1 MKTDFLT
8 LLQDANNK
16 KCWYPCS
23 GDDFEAT
30 ALWATTFA
38 KTIKSNLFI
47 LTDSDLHHINERNN
61 TIERLKALGYELLDQ
76 ITIDNMNVPMDQ
88 IDWRF
93 NGIDWDNVSENEFI
107 EIIQDG
113 AFDTFIENQDKAEL
127 IELIKMGMVS
137 ISTYASDFVDINIEL
152 KTRILKIIKKNKK
165 SVSATLYKK
174 DSSLI
179 IFIQCDNVD
188 FYDYC
193 NRHEIIIDGAIII
206 RHQPDRYLHSELL
219 GVFRK
224 LKTCNLIVYLNQC
237 DEVQRDFF
245 TQHQIGEPINYKSYS
260 GLFPDRLILAEW
272 SVDN

>member
-8 LLQDANNK
+8 LLQDSNYK

-30 ALWATTFA
+30 SLWTTAFTN
-38 KTIKSNLFI
+38 TIKSNLFI
-47 LTDSDLHHINERNN
+47 LTDSELHRINERNN
-61 TIERLKALGYELLDQ
+61 KIDRLKSQGYELLGQ
-76 ITIDNMNVPMDQ
+76 ITIDNMNVPMGQ

-93 NGIDWDNVSENEFI
+93 NEIDWYNVSENEFI

-137 ISTYASDFVDINIEL
+137 ISTYASNLAEINTEL
-152 KTRILKIIKKNKK
+152 KTRILKIIKKNQK

-174 DSSLI
+174 DGNLM
-179 IFIQCDNVD
+179 IFILCDNVD

-193 NRHEIIIDGAIII
+193 NKHEIIIDGAIVI
-206 RHQPDRYLHSELL
+206 RHQLDMYLHSELL
-219 GVFRK
+219 SVFRR
-224 LKTCNLIVYLNQC
+224 LKTYKLIVYLNQC
-237 DEVQRDFF
+237 NEVQRDFF
-245 TQHQIGEPINYKSYS
+245 MQHQIGEPINYKSYS
-260 GLFPDRLILAEW
+260 SLFPDRLILAEW
-272 SVDN
+272 SVEK